1 MNETELAYIAGIID
15 GEGYL
20 GISCTKTSIGNNCY
34 YPRLTVHMLDR
45 ESIDLM
51 CAVFKIKM
59 RNSILNQKSYFSFY
73 ANGKNLKTIL
83 LLIYKYLRVKKKHA
97 DLLLKLIESKEKN
110 KPKPIFKDGH
120 FRGTESVPINIIKE
134 REQLFNKFKKL
145 QLRYEKRKI

>member
-1 MNETELAYIAGIID
+1 MVSN
-15 GEGYL
+15 
-20 GISCTKTSIGNNCY
+20 
-34 YPRLTVHMLDR
+34 
-45 ESIDLM
+45 
-51 CAVFKIKM
+51 
-59 RNSILNQKSYFSFY
+59 
-73 ANGKNLKTIL
+73 NLKIIL

-120 FRGTESVPINIIKE
+120 FIGTESVPINIMKE